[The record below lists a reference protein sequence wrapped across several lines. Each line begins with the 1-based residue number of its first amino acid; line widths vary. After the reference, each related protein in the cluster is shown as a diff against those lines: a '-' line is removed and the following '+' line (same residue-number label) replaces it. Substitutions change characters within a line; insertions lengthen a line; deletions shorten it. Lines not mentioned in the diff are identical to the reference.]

1 MSQETPPPAEPRES
15 LWSVPAGF
23 WVLYF
28 TLFALLDAI
37 GVGYAVWHEI
47 RYGPGENIHAH
58 IRAVIPDTSAIGI
71 RAAITAF
78 TFTEGLRITMIISNY
93 LKIRL
98 LKPAEERIMAR
109 GRAEERAQSEKQ
121 IAEERARSEKR
132 IAETHAEANRK
143 VAEWNRRRLEAQ
155 ERGEPFDEPPPDLTQ
170 P

>member
-28 TLFALLDAI
+28 TLFALLDAT

-109 GRAEERAQSEKQ
+109 GRAEERAQSEK
-121 IAEERARSEKR
+121 R
-132 IAETHAEANRK
+132 IAQARAEAHAQARAEANRK
-143 VAEWNRRRLEAQ
+143 VAEWNRRRLAAQ